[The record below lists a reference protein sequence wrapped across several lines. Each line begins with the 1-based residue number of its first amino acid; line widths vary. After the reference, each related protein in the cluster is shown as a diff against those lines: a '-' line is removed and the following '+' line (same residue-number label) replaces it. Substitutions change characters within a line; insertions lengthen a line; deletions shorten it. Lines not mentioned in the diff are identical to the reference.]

1 MDFTIIQRNTLYNLI
16 QVCLC
21 HILVAIYMI
30 DFLLQELR
38 MSQFRCQVTVI
49 CQKQHT
55 CSITVQTSYRIN
67 TLLAGTFHK
76 IHHRLT
82 FLRIVRSRYT
92 ILRFVKQHIHLTLN
106 TYRLVVELHFIRT
119 FHLRTQ
125 FRYNFTIYR
134 YNSCSDKL
142 IRFTTRA
149 DTCIRKELV
158 QTNRFIRISQQ
169 FFILDLLLHAIFCIR
184 VVVGST
190 RTVTS
195 LWTTI
200 SALLSAII
208 IKTRT
213 IRALFSTLL
222 CIVKARTI

>member
-1 MDFTIIQRNTLYNLI
+1 
-16 QVCLC
+16 
-21 HILVAIYMI
+21 
-30 DFLLQELR
+30 

-49 CQKQHT
+49 CQQQYT
-55 CSITVQTSYRIN
+55 CGITVQTPYRID
-67 TLLAGTFHK
+67 TLLASTFHE

-82 FLRIVRSRYT
+82 FLRVIRSRYA
-92 ILRFVKQHIHLTLN
+92 IFRLIKQYIDLTLN
-106 TYRLVVELHFIRT
+106 IYRLIVELHFIRT
-119 FHLRTQ
+119 LHLRTQ
-125 FRYNFTIYR
+125 FRYDFTIYR
-134 YNSCSDKL
+134 YNSC
-142 IRFTTRA
+142 TTRA

-169 FFILDLLLHAIFCIR
+169 FFVLDLLLHAIFCIR

-200 SALLSAII
+200 STLLSAIV

>member
-1 MDFTIIQRNTLYNLI
+1 
-16 QVCLC
+16 
-21 HILVAIYMI
+21 
-30 DFLLQELR
+30 

-49 CQKQHT
+49 CQQQYT
-55 CSITVQTSYRIN
+55 CGITVQTPYRID
-67 TLLAGTFHK
+67 TLLASTFHE

-82 FLRIVRSRYT
+82 FLRVIRSRYA
-92 ILRFVKQHIHLTLN
+92 IFRLIKQYIDLTLN
-106 TYRLVVELHFIRT
+106 IYRLIVELHFIRT
-119 FHLRTQ
+119 LHLRTQ
-125 FRYNFTIYR
+125 FRYDFTIYR

-169 FFILDLLLHAIFCIR
+169 FFVLDLLLHAIFCIR

-200 SALLSAII
+200 STLLSAIV